1 MTAFSAGVGSDKK
14 DERSPWA
21 PAKSPSDLDWEPPA
35 RQSGISN
42 LKLRDSEPQADEH
55 SGRDGLGSSEPP
67 RPYSQLYS
75 RRTDSAPPE
84 SNRGSF
90 LGSSTR
96 RLVRWLSAASD
107 GASPYVPVAT
117 SEWRSVF
124 SVLGAVDEL
133 SAFSD
138 VEAMLR
144 SAVEIAVER
153 FGLQRVALYVS
164 DPPAGRRHVLRGTWS
179 AGVNQE
185 RADERGLYLEMTEA
199 DYGLLRGLRGEGPR
213 WLYADLSGR
222 RLATSSDQSSPAPLP
237 AGGCD
242 WQVVTPL
249 LSGEE
254 LVGVLFNDGG
264 PERVPMDEGRQV
276 QTVLFCSLLA
286 GLILP
291 RRGAAV
297 WHALRGAAG
306 HSPVVQRVLDALA
319 EQPKVSAQR
328 LARDLGISSGHLA
341 RLFRTEMGISLVE
354 YRNRLRIERF
364 LSLAD
369 RSGVNLLDAALEA
382 GFGSYAQ
389 FHRVFRKLV
398 GTTPREYVAGVR
410 LPPSPSERK
419 SRRPPAPE

>member
-1 MTAFSAGVGSDKK
+1 MTLSSSRFISPSLFKKYSVCAARFLGEERSVFVIASTAGADSDKNEGLSGAWGEVPGA
-14 DERSPWA
+14 DPDRDPRSRH
-21 PAKSPSDLDWEPPA
+21 SGVTSLRVPSDRTPTL
-35 RQSGISN
+35 SN
-42 LKLRDSEPQADEH
+42 F
-55 SGRDGLGSSEPP
+55 
-67 RPYSQLYS
+67 YS
-75 RRTDSAPPE
+75 RRGEPRPLEPSRA
-84 SNRGSF
+84 SF
-90 LGSSTR
+90 LGSSSR
-96 RLVRWLSAASD
+96 RLVRWLSAANE
-107 GASPYVPVAT
+107 GATPYVPAEN
-117 SEWRSVF
+117 SEWRGAF
-124 SVLGAVDEL
+124 SVLAAVDEL
-133 SAFSD
+133 STYSD
-138 VEAMLR
+138 VEEMLR
-144 SAVEIAVER
+144 RAAEIAVER

-179 AGVNQE
+179 AGANQE
-185 RADERGLYLEMTEA
+185 LADERGLYLEMTEA
-199 DYGLLRGLRGEGPR
+199 DYALLRGLRGDGPR
-213 WLYADLSGR
+213 WLHAERVGT
-222 RLATSSDQSSPAPLP
+222 A
-237 AGGCD
+237 D

-264 PERVPMDEGRQV
+264 TANLPMDEGRQV
-276 QTVLFCSLLA
+276 QTLLFCSLLA

-306 HSPVVQRVLDALA
+306 HSPVVHRVLEALG

-369 RSGVNLLDAALEA
+369 RSGGNLLDAALEA

-410 LPPSPSERK
+410 IPSSLPDRR
-419 SRRPPAPE
+419 SRRPVASE

>member
-1 MTAFSAGVGSDKK
+1 VAALTTVEADSGKGEEVPPAW
-14 DERSPWA
+14 RSN
-21 PAKSPSDLDWEPPA
+21 SEELDWQSSA
-35 RQSGISN
+35 RQSGVSN
-42 LKLRDSEPQADEH
+42 LKVRDRDAAAESARSPSQAPQ
-55 SGRDGLGSSEPP
+55 
-67 RPYSQLYS
+67 PYSQLFAKRS
-75 RRTDSAPPE
+75 DSNPPE
-84 SNRGSF
+84 SSRGTF
-90 LGSSTR
+90 LGSPTR
-96 RLVRWLSAASD
+96 RLVRWLSAASE
-107 GASPYVPVAT
+107 GSVPYVPVET
-117 SEWRSVF
+117 SQWRGVF
-124 SVLGAVDEL
+124 SVLAAVDEL
-133 SAFSD
+133 GTYSD

-144 SAVEIAVER
+144 RAVEIAVER

-199 DYGLLRGLRGEGPR
+199 DYALLRGLRGDGPR
-213 WLYADLSGR
+213 WLYSQSGS
-222 RLATSSDQSSPAPLP
+222 AN
-237 AGGCD
+237 GGE

-254 LVGVLFNDGG
+254 LVGVLFNDAGKAG
-264 PERVPMDEGRQV
+264 VDMDEGRQV
-276 QTVLFCSLLA
+276 QTMLFCSLLA

-306 HSPVVQRVLDALA
+306 HSPVVQRVLDALG
-319 EQPKVSAQR
+319 EQPKISAQR

-369 RSGVNLLDAALEA
+369 RSGVNLLDAALAA

-410 LPPSPSERK
+410 LPSSFPERRR
-419 SRRPPAPE
+419 SRLPAAAES

>member
-1 MTAFSAGVGSDKK
+1 MTAFTASVGSNQAE
-14 DERSPWA
+14 ER
-21 PAKSPSDLDWEPPA
+21 PSWTVPKGSEHA
-35 RQSGISN
+35 ETERQDRPSGISS
-42 LKLRDSEPQADEH
+42 LSVRGSEGAPRDERELVPPYAQFHGGRAELRA
-55 SGRDGLGSSEPP
+55 
-67 RPYSQLYS
+67 
-75 RRTDSAPPE
+75 PE
-84 SNRGSF
+84 SGGISF

-107 GASPYVPVAT
+107 GAVPYLPT
-117 SEWRSVF
+117 TTTDWRSLF
-124 SVLGAVDEL
+124 AVLAAVDEL
-133 SAFSD
+133 SSFTD

-144 SAVEIAVER
+144 RAVELGVER
-153 FGLQRVALYVS
+153 FGLQRVALYVL
-164 DPPAGRRHVLRGTWS
+164 DPPAGRRRVLRGTWS
-179 AGVNQE
+179 AGANQE
-185 RADERGLYLEMTEA
+185 LTDERGLYLEMTEA
-199 DYGLLRGLRGEGPR
+199 DLASLRGLRGEGPR
-213 WLYADLSGR
+213 WLYAEGASGM
-222 RLATSSDQSSPAPLP
+222 QPPLGS
-237 AGGCD
+237 AD
-242 WQVVTPL
+242 WQVITPL

-264 PERVPMDEGRQV
+264 SDRQPMDEWRQI
-276 QTVLFCSLLA
+276 QAVLFCSLLA

-306 HSPVVQRVLDALA
+306 HSPVVQRVLDALGD
-319 EQPKVSAQR
+319 QPKVSAQR

-364 LSLAD
+364 LGLAD
-369 RSGVNLLDAALEA
+369 RSGVNLLDAALQA

-410 LPPSPSERK
+410 LPLPSSERK
-419 SRRPPAPE
+419 ARRSSAPT

>member
-1 MTAFSAGVGSDKK
+1 MTAFTAGVESEKGDVSSSWTPAEGPDEWGS
-14 DERSPWA
+14 
-21 PAKSPSDLDWEPPA
+21 A
-35 RQSGISN
+35 RQSGIAN
-42 LKLRDSEPQADEH
+42 LRVRDSLPKGDATE
-55 SGRDGLGSSEPP
+55 SGALGSQPP
-67 RPYSQLYS
+67 RPTHSMFYS
-75 RRTDSAPPE
+75 RPPE
-84 SNRGSF
+84 SSTIESSRGSF

-96 RLVRWLSAASD
+96 RLVRWLSAASE
-107 GASPYVPVAT
+107 GAVPYAPAGG
-117 SEWRSVF
+117 EWRGMF
-124 SVLGAVDEL
+124 AVLAAVDEL

-144 SAVEIAVER
+144 RAVEIAVER
-153 FGLQRVALYVS
+153 FGLQRVALYLS

-179 AGVNQE
+179 AAVDQSS
-185 RADERGLYLEMTEA
+185 ADERGLYLEMTEA
-199 DYGLLRGLRGEGPR
+199 DYALLRGLRGAGPR
-213 WLYADLSGR
+213 WLYSASSG
-222 RLATSSDQSSPAPLP
+222 AALP
-237 AGGCD
+237 PGGCE
-242 WQVVTPL
+242 WQVLTPL

-264 PERVPMDEGRQV
+264 SAREPMDEGRQV
-276 QTVLFCSLLA
+276 QAMLFCSLLA

-410 LPPSPSERK
+410 LPSGPAERR
-419 SRRPPAPE
+419 SRRAAASE

>member
-1 MTAFSAGVGSDKK
+1 LTVFTAEPDSKK
-14 DERSPWA
+14 GDERSLWELGDNPEQ
-21 PAKSPSDLDWEPPA
+21 LDWDSRARPSGVSGLRVRDPDPNSEPPA
-35 RQSGISN
+35 ESPPPGSDASRAYSGFHP
-42 LKLRDSEPQADEH
+42 RRADS
-55 SGRDGLGSSEPP
+55 S
-67 RPYSQLYS
+67 
-75 RRTDSAPPE
+75 PPE
-84 SNRGSF
+84 SSPGGLVGSA
-90 LGSSTR
+90 R
-96 RLVRWLSAASD
+96 RLVRRLSPAGE
-107 GASPYVPVAT
+107 GASPYTPIAT
-117 SEWRSVF
+117 SEWQSVF
-124 SVLGAVDEL
+124 AVLAAVDEL
-133 SAFSD
+133 STFTE

-144 SAVEIAVER
+144 RAVEIAVER
-153 FGLQRVALYVS
+153 FGLQRASLYVS
-164 DPPAGRRHVLRGTWS
+164 DPPAGRRHILRGTWS

-185 RADERGLYLEMTEA
+185 HADERGLYLELTET
-199 DYGLLRGLRGEGPR
+199 DYELLRGLRGEGPR
-213 WLYADLSGR
+213 WLYSE
-222 RLATSSDQSSPAPLP
+222 SSLRVSE
-237 AGGCD
+237 CD

-249 LSGEE
+249 LSGEQ

-264 PERVPMDEGRQV
+264 SGRVPMEEARQV
-276 QTVLFCSLLA
+276 QALLFCNLLA

-306 HSPVVQRVLDALA
+306 HSPVVQRVMDALA
-319 EQPKVSAQR
+319 GQPKVSAQR

-410 LPPSPSERK
+410 LPASLSERK
-419 SRRPPAPE
+419 SRRPPASE

>member
-1 MTAFSAGVGSDKK
+1 
-14 DERSPWA
+14 
-21 PAKSPSDLDWEPPA
+21 
-35 RQSGISN
+35 
-42 LKLRDSEPQADEH
+42 
-55 SGRDGLGSSEPP
+55 
-67 RPYSQLYS
+67 
-75 RRTDSAPPE
+75 
-84 SNRGSF
+84 
-90 LGSSTR
+90 
-96 RLVRWLSAASD
+96 VRWLSAASD
-107 GASPYVPVAT
+107 GATPYLPAET
-117 SEWRSVF
+117 SEWRAVF
-124 SVLGAVDEL
+124 SVLAAVDEL
-133 SAFSD
+133 GTYSD

-144 SAVEIAVER
+144 RAVEIAVER

-185 RADERGLYLEMTEA
+185 HADERGLYLEMTEA
-199 DYGLLRGLRGEGPR
+199 DYGLLRGLRGDGAR
-213 WLYADLSGR
+213 WLFSEAAGSGE
-222 RLATSSDQSSPAPLP
+222 
-237 AGGCD
+237 

-264 PERVPMDEGRQV
+264 GAGVAMDEGRQV

-369 RSGVNLLDAALEA
+369 RSGGNLLDAALEA

-410 LPPSPSERK
+410 LPSSA
-419 SRRPPAPE
+419 SDRRNRHAPAPE

>member
-1 MTAFSAGVGSDKK
+1 VFAV
-14 DERSPWA
+14 
-21 PAKSPSDLDWEPPA
+21 
-35 RQSGISN
+35 
-42 LKLRDSEPQADEH
+42 
-55 SGRDGLGSSEPP
+55 
-67 RPYSQLYS
+67 
-75 RRTDSAPPE
+75 
-84 SNRGSF
+84 
-90 LGSSTR
+90 
-96 RLVRWLSAASD
+96 LS
-107 GASPYVPVAT
+107 
-117 SEWRSVF
+117 
-124 SVLGAVDEL
+124 AVDEL
-133 SAFSD
+133 STFSD

-144 SAVEIAVER
+144 RAVEIAIER

-185 RADERGLYLEMTEA
+185 RADERGLYLEMTEN
-199 DYGLLRGLRGEGPR
+199 DYALLRGLRGEGPR
-213 WLYADLSGR
+213 WLYAENP
-222 RLATSSDQSSPAPLP
+222 AT
-237 AGGCD
+237 GGD

-264 PERVPMDEGRQV
+264 SDRVPMDEGRQV

-319 EQPKVSAQR
+319 EQPRVSAQR

-410 LPPSPSERK
+410 LPSSSAERK
-419 SRRPPAPE
+419 SRRPAAPAPE

>member
-1 MTAFSAGVGSDKK
+1 VIASTAGADSEKIEDISGAWGKVPEVDPERDPRSRHSGVTSLKV
-14 DERSPWA
+14 
-21 PAKSPSDLDWEPPA
+21 PSDRTATL
-35 RQSGISN
+35 S
-42 LKLRDSEPQADEH
+42 H
-55 SGRDGLGSSEPP
+55 F
-67 RPYSQLYS
+67 YS
-75 RRTDSAPPE
+75 RRGDPRAIEPSRA
-84 SNRGSF
+84 SF
-90 LGSSTR
+90 LGSSSR
-96 RLVRWLSAASD
+96 RLVRWLSAANE
-107 GASPYVPVAT
+107 GATPYVPAEN
-117 SEWRSVF
+117 SEWRGAF
-124 SVLGAVDEL
+124 SVLAAVDEL
-133 SAFSD
+133 STYSD

-144 SAVEIAVER
+144 RAVEIAVER

-164 DPPAGRRHVLRGTWS
+164 DPPAGRRHVVRGTWS
-179 AGVNQE
+179 AGANQE
-185 RADERGLYLEMTEA
+185 LADERGLYLEMTEA
-199 DYGLLRGLRGEGPR
+199 DYALLRGLRGDGPR
-213 WLYADLSGR
+213 WLHTERIGSG
-222 RLATSSDQSSPAPLP
+222 
-237 AGGCD
+237 D

-264 PERVPMDEGRQV
+264 TANLSMDEGRQV

-306 HSPVVQRVLDALA
+306 HSPVVHRVLESLA

-369 RSGVNLLDAALEA
+369 RSGGNLLDAALEA

-410 LPPSPSERK
+410 VPSSQSDRRN
-419 SRRPPAPE
+419 RRPAPAPE